1 MQGACV
7 QIMGLLERRDNQITA
22 FVYLGPAGNGEAGT
36 LLVLMY
42 PLSRCMN
49 MSACLPFGVVV
60 MSVDALYPKSSC
72 EERGKRIRFRCFPG
86 PGDFLETAMQTEEDH
101 RCENELDRSG
111 RNRVN

>member
-7 QIMGLLERRDNQITA
+7 QIMGLLERRGNQITA
-22 FVYLGPAGNGEAGT
+22 FVHLGSAGNGEAGT

-49 MSACLPFGVVV
+49 MSACLLFGVFV

-72 EERGKRIRFRCFPG
+72 EERGARIRFRCVFRPG
-86 PGDFLETAMQTEEDH
+86 RFFGDRYA
-101 RCENELDRSG
+101 N
-111 RNRVN
+111 